1 MVAAFPAND
10 PHHYFVPAPGFLM
23 SGPPRV
29 EILVTQPFQQNT
41 LLVALADSDR
51 CIVLD
56 PGFGPQKIIAAIE
69 KRGWTPE
76 AILLTHGHIDHIA
89 GNEGL
94 RQRWPEIP
102 ILIGTGDAPMLT
114 DAKLNL
120 SAPYGMELVSPPADR
135 LLSEGEKLTV
145 AGLEFE
151 VRLIPG
157 HSPGHIVYVYHAAE
171 PKFVLGGDVLFQ
183 GSIGRTDF
191 PGGSQQLLVDGIRKK
206 LFTLPNDTVVFP
218 GHGDPTT
225 VGEER
230 ETNPFCGSRA

>member
-1 MVAAFPAND
+1 
-10 PHHYFVPAPGFLM
+10 M

-41 LLVALADSDR
+41 LLVAPADSDR

-89 GNEGL
+89 GVEGL
-94 RQRWPEIP
+94 RERWPEIP

-120 SAPYGMELVSPPADR
+120 SAPYGMALVSPPADR
-135 LLSEGEKLTV
+135 LLSDHM
-145 AGLEFE
+145 EFE
-151 VRLIPG
+151 VRLSPG

-191 PGGSQQLLVDGIRKK
+191 PAGSQQVLVDGIRKK
-206 LFTLPNDTVVFP
+206 LFTLPDATVVFP

-230 ETNPFCGSRA
+230 ETNPYCGLRE